1 MLHNLYRDGKLQA
14 DRYPEPGEPE
24 AIFLKRFPRVPAT
37 LKAWLSVEA
46 MRYPVSG
53 WVVAVLTAE
62 PDDPADIIRIIEGL
76 QPPALVAEQTRRSVR
91 FEGSLAAAKTLR
103 GIHFLV
109 FAMRIAQH
117 VVQSLAFIL

>member
-14 DRYPEPGEPE
+14 DRYLEPGEPE

-76 QPPALVAEQTRRSVR
+76 QPRRWRPSRHVAQSVSKAHSRLRKR
-91 FEGSLAAAKTLR
+91 FEGYTS
-103 GIHFLV
+103 
-109 FAMRIAQH
+109 
-117 VVQSLAFIL
+117 SSSPCE